1 MSKQSR
7 AAARESKTARPAR
20 RRRYLHWVSQ
30 RDLGLAALLLGL
42 LLFAFLPALN
52 GGPILED
59 GAHLTRPELQNWQ
72 GLGRIWFQPGTT
84 EEYAPLVH
92 SAFWVEFQLWGNDV
106 LGYHLTNLLLHATSA
121 FLLVMLLRRL
131 DLAAAAWPAAFLFA
145 MHPVNV
151 ESVAWITEQQNALST
166 AFYLAAAVVYLQF
179 EKGRRRTDYLIA
191 LALFLAALLSKPV
204 TATLPLALMAV
215 LWWKHGRLDRERTLR
230 PLAPWVAVGVAAEV
244 FAVWV
249 EHRALGTQ
257 ASHLTLTLVGRV
269 LLAGRSIAFY
279 FAKLVW
285 PVNLMF
291 VYPRWT
297 IDARVAWQWL
307 FPAGLAAVGVA
318 LWMLRKRTR
327 APFAGFLFFCVTLL
341 PVLGLFDL
349 YPFVYSFVGDHY
361 AYLASLGIAV
371 PAGWALSWVAQRF
384 SVAPGVAVA
393 LLALVSWN
401 HCGVFANPEA
411 LYSDTITR
419 NPESWMAHTNL
430 GVLLS
435 RIPGRSAEAMS
446 HMQAAVR
453 LNPNSAEAHLN
464 LGVFTSDIKGRMQDA
479 IAEYRI
485 ALRLDPNSAMAHNSL
500 GNALAE
506 VPGGVPEAIEEYH
519 AALRIDPRYAEAH
532 NDLGS
537 TLSQTGHPDEA
548 VTEFRA
554 AVISNPSLAE
564 AQANLGTAL
573 AKRGEAEESVQHLQ
587 IALQLRPDMGPV
599 RQLLS
604 RMQQE
609 AQKQKQKK

>member
-1 MSKQSR
+1 M
-7 AAARESKTARPAR
+7 
-20 RRRYLHWVSQ
+20 HWVSQ

-42 LLFAFLPALN
+42 LFFVFLPALN
-52 GGPILED
+52 GGAILED
-59 GAHLTRPELQNWQ
+59 GAHVTRPELQNWQ

-92 SAFWVEFQLWGNDV
+92 SAFWVEYQLWGNSV
-106 LGYHLTNLLLHATSA
+106 LWYHVTNLLLHACSA

-131 DLAAAAWPAAFLFA
+131 GLAAAAWPAAFLFA
-145 MHPVNV
+145 LHPVNV

-166 AFYLAAAVVYLQF
+166 VFYLASALVFLRFDQRF
-179 EKGRRRTDYLIA
+179 DRGRKRSDYFIA

-204 TATLPLALMAV
+204 TATLPFALMAI
-215 LWWKHGRLDRERTLR
+215 LWWKHGRLDRERTVR
-230 PLAPWVAVGVAAEV
+230 PLAPWVALGVAAEV
-244 FAVWV
+244 FAVWA
-249 EHRALGTQ
+249 EHRALGSLS
-257 ASHLTLTLVGRV
+257 SHVTLPGVGRF
-269 LLAGRSIAFY
+269 LLAGRAIAFY
-279 FAKLVW
+279 FAKLIW

-297 IDARVAWQWL
+297 IDTKVAWQWL
-307 FPAGLAAVGVA
+307 FPLGLIAIGMG

-327 APFAGFLFFCVTLL
+327 APFTVFLFVVATLL
-341 PVLGLFDL
+341 PVVGLFDL

-371 PAGWALSWVAQRF
+371 PAGWVLSWAAQRAAA
-384 SVAPGVAVA
+384 VPVVAVGLLT
-393 LLALVSWN
+393 LLAWN
-401 HCGVFANPEA
+401 HSGAFGSPEA

-435 RIPGRSAEAMS
+435 RIPGRSADAMS
-446 HMQAAVR
+446 HMQTAVR
-453 LNPNSAEAHLN
+453 LNPNSAEAHIN
-464 LGVFTSDIKGRMQDA
+464 LGVFTSDIRGRMQDA

-485 ALRLDPNSAMAHNSL
+485 ALRLDPNSAMAHNML

-506 VPGGVPEAIEEYH
+506 VPGGVPEAIEEYR

-548 VTEFRA
+548 VTELRA
-554 AVISNPSLAE
+554 AVILNPSLAE
-564 AQANLGTAL
+564 AQANLGVAL
-573 AKRGEAEESVQHLQ
+573 TKRGDAEAEEAVQHLQ
-587 IALQLRPDMGPV
+587 IALQLRPDMGTV

-609 AQKQKQKK
+609 AQKKQQQKK